1 MEILVCARRVPDT
14 SENEIELNA
23 AGNDIERDELVYS
36 VNEADNYAVEEAL
49 QIRDRVGGNVTVVT
63 VDGEDGEEILRR
75 QLAMGANQSV
85 LISDDAFNCSD
96 GKGVAAILKAFVDK
110 GHYDLILTG
119 VQADDGAAQVGGM
132 LAAML
137 DYPFAS
143 LVNSI
148 AVEDGKLRVSR
159 EIEGGNREIN
169 EIDLPCVLSI
179 QTGINEPRYVG
190 MRGIRQVASVLIPNL
205 AILTGWGPD
214 FDLVCKSLTSS
225 FCEVWKVASQD
236 LAYPNAEVVRQALV
250 RVLPPDNIVLV
261 PHDHFGIDLSPGLS
275 IKLNSAFVSDV
286 LAIEGVEGNLL
297 KLVRQELGG
306 QVSTHVQCDISS
318 GAVINVRPGAFKAQ
332 PTAVA
337 SGVVLDR
344 SSGVGTLA
352 TRRRYLETIVAEA
365 GDVDIT
371 RHSLLVSIGRG
382 IQEKDNIVL
391 AEELAEILGAAVS
404 CSRPVVDAKWMA
416 KSRQVGSSGK
426 TVKPKVYM
434 ACGISGAFQHLAGI
448 KGSPFLIAINKN
460 PKAPIFQ
467 VADVGIVDDLL
478 EFLPE
483 LTNKAREFRGV
494 AAK

>member
-1 MEILVCARRVPDT
+1 MTHIFAYIVHR
-14 SENEIELNA
+14 
-23 AGNDIERDELVYS
+23 G
-36 VNEADNYAVEEAL
+36 
-49 QIRDRVGGNVTVVT
+49 
-63 VDGEDGEEILRR
+63 
-75 QLAMGANQSV
+75 
-85 LISDDAFNCSD
+85 
-96 GKGVAAILKAFVDK
+96 GVADDSAAELMAAARAIDPKSSP
-110 GHYDLILTG
+110 T
-119 VQADDGAAQVGGM
+119 
-132 LAAML
+132 
-137 DYPFAS
+137 
-143 LVNSI
+143 
-148 AVEDGKLRVSR
+148 
-159 EIEGGNREIN
+159 
-169 EIDLPCVLSI
+169 
-179 QTGINEPRYVG
+179 
-190 MRGIRQVASVLIPNL
+190 